1 VSGTDPGTPLPGGI
15 TTLPLNWDVFTDF
28 VIALINTPVFLNFL
42 GTLDVTGCA
51 AAQMNAPPIP
61 GFSGVTM
68 HYAYA
73 LNNPWDFVSNPVA
86 IEIVP

>member
-1 VSGTDPGTPLPGGI
+1 MGILDASGTAT
-15 TTLPLNWDVFTDF
+15 
-28 VIALINTPVFLNFL
+28 
-42 GTLDVTGCA
+42 
-51 AAQMNAPPIP
+51 AQLNAPPVP
-61 GFSGVTM
+61 GFAGVTM